1 MALFK
6 ADVYPQR
13 DIDHEAAMN
22 RRDAGFTLMEMLFV
36 ILIFGF
42 VMAGTSQMFV
52 STLTT
57 HRQQSKIAETNIEG
71 IIGLEMLRQDIGKAG
86 FGLPWNGL
94 TAYNEA
100 AGDPYTLND
109 ATTAPPRGIV
119 SKNDVTGGQA
129 LPGTDYLVIKAT
141 NVATN
146 AACSK
151 WAFLSSGAT
160 GSTTSWTPTT
170 ENLSPSDRVI
180 VLSPGT
186 LTSAAARNLVTFN
199 TQVSGV
205 TAFADTSSDNETRL
219 VYGVDPNTNL
229 RMPFNRADYY
239 VKIPPSG
246 VPQRCAVGTGV
257 LYHST
262 VSQSDGS
269 MVDMPLL
276 DCVADM
282 QVIFRLDRNGD
293 GNLTST
299 NVLTDLGGIELS
311 AEQIR
316 DQVKEARVYI
326 LAQEGQMDKNYTYT
340 FPTIAPC
347 AANQINVG
355 SDSTVGSSLGRC
367 FNLPGITNWQN
378 CRWKIYTLIVKLQ
391 NLQ

>member
-1 MALFK
+1 
-6 ADVYPQR
+6 
-13 DIDHEAAMN
+13 MN
-22 RRDAGFTLMEMLFV
+22 RRNGGFTLIEMLLV
-36 ILIFGF
+36 VLIFGF
-42 VMAGTSQMFV
+42 VLAGTSQMFV

-100 AGDPYTLND
+100 AGNPYSLND
-109 ATTAPPRGIV
+109 VSTTPPKAIV
-119 SKNDVTGGQA
+119 SANDVTVGPA
-129 LPGTDYLVIKAT
+129 LPRSDYLVIKAT

-151 WAFLSSGAT
+151 WTFLSSGAT
-160 GSTTSWTPTT
+160 ITTTSWTPAG
-170 ENLSPSDRVI
+170 ENLSPDDRVI

-186 LTSAAARNLVTFN
+186 LTSAAARRLITFN
-199 TQVSGV
+199 TQFSGV
-205 TAFADTSSDNETRL
+205 DAFADTSTDNETRL
-219 VYGVDPNTNL
+219 VYAVDPDTTL

-239 VKIPPSG
+239 IKIPASG
-246 VPQRCAVGTGV
+246 MPQRCAAGTGV

-299 NVLTDLGGIELS
+299 NVLTDLSAIALN

-326 LAQEGQMDKNYTYT
+326 LAQEGQKDTSYTYT
-340 FPTIAPC
+340 FPAILPC

-355 SDSTVGSSLGRC
+355 SDSTVGNSLGRC
-367 FNLPGITNWQN
+367 FDFSGITNSQN
-378 CRWKIYTLIVKLQ
+378 YRWKIYTLVVKLQ